1 MHLKK
6 ITLSYLLSGHIL
18 LILSLMSSSCSNEPP
33 EAPAP
38 KEKVVVGYFIEWG
51 IYGRAYDAQTSVPIH
66 MLTHLNYAFA
76 QVSPQNRIALIDPY
90 ADIEA
95 DLPGNDPSLPF
106 KGNFNQLVGL
116 KKRNPSLKTLISV
129 GGWTKSKNFST
140 MAKIE
145 EGRRTFASSCVNF
158 IRTYQFD
165 GVDLDWEYPGGGGM
179 EGTDFDPQADKTNF
193 TLLLKELRS
202 QLDEAGEK
210 DGKYYLLTA
219 ATAAGMDKIT
229 HLELAK
235 IGRYLNFIN
244 IMAYD
249 MHMGFTQLTNHQGP
263 LYVNPSNPEPDI
275 GPLYLKS
282 KGNIDAVVKAYVEGG
297 FPREKIVIGVPFY
310 GRAWT
315 LAGDGGQ
322 GPFQKATGELP
333 RGTWEPGCYDYDDVL
348 KNLEGQFYFDEQAQ
362 AAYFIGTEKRGDK
375 PVKVFISLDNPQS
388 LERKVTYVKQNG
400 LAGIMF
406 WELTSNRDNTLLETI
421 WKGLK

>member
-1 MHLKK
+1 
-6 ITLSYLLSGHIL
+6 
-18 LILSLMSSSCSNEPP
+18 
-33 EAPAP
+33 
-38 KEKVVVGYFIEWG
+38 
-51 IYGRAYDAQTSVPIH
+51 
-66 MLTHLNYAFA
+66 
-76 QVSPQNRIALIDPY
+76 
-90 ADIEA
+90 
-95 DLPGNDPSLPF
+95 
-106 KGNFNQLVGL
+106 
-116 KKRNPSLKTLISV
+116 
-129 GGWTKSKNFST
+129 